1 MKFSFTSNRI
11 AALEEAIEKKTKEFD
26 LLKKERQSSVS
37 QPYSKSSDKFEPPHD
52 SARPSSIEGQSGPQI
67 EIVRSYPTGFQ
78 TVEVEGMTTPEVLD
92 VVDKNSP
99 PDSQFPFMND
109 SIEIVLFSET
119 KKDTDFVSAWKE
131 LSSHLVVASQPQVVI
146 NLRNVMFLY
155 EKELNYLEKIK
166 DIVEKARG
174 SVKFINCHDELLSIL
189 SKRPALARLLKG

>member
-1 MKFSFTSNRI
+1 MSIEIIIVLTIGFFAIISISFGIINLMKFSFTSNRI

-99 PDSQFPFMND
+99 
-109 SIEIVLFSET
+109 
-119 KKDTDFVSAWKE
+119 
-131 LSSHLVVASQPQVVI
+131 
-146 NLRNVMFLY
+146 
-155 EKELNYLEKIK
+155 
-166 DIVEKARG
+166 G
-174 SVKFINCHDELLSIL
+174 
-189 SKRPALARLLKG
+189 